1 MTVKLTNLIL
11 KVLAENF
18 KSSVS
23 LEELAEIAG
32 LYELLTDEL
41 PDLKPNQHLIQSIIL
56 ENLIILHDQGMVHLE
71 EMTDLSTI
79 TPKGLHAAA
88 LIENSYNNLD

>member
-18 KSSVS
+18 ISSVS

-32 LYELLTDEL
+32 LYDLRTDEL
-41 PDLKPNQHLIQSIIL
+41 PDLKPDEYLMQSIIL
-56 ENLIILHDQGMVHLE
+56 ENLIILHDQGMVLLE
-71 EMTDLSTI
+71 EMTDSSTI
-79 TPKGLHAAA
+79 TPKSLHAAA
-88 LIENSYNNLD
+88 LIENSYNNVD